1 MRKIR
6 TYKELMRIPTFLER
20 FEYLKLDGRIGDQ
33 TFGFDRYINQTYY
46 RSKAWKKL
54 RDEVIIR
61 DHGCDLA
68 MPGYDIYSQLRVH
81 HMNPLTIED
90 IENCTEFLTNPDYL
104 ITTTLNTHNAIHYG
118 DASLLLELPKER
130 APFDTCPWK
139 Q

>member
-130 APFDTCPWK
+130 VPFDTCPWK